1 MSLKPGVSRVIT
13 PFARDSRGMTS
24 PDSKARTGDDRS
36 GEPRNEDPMRFDRG
50 GAEASGSDP
59 GEASH
64 DRDRADPPRF
74 SVVRVTPQA
83 AASLVTMKRAGA
95 RRNPAAVTVYA
106 QAMAG
111 AEWVLNGMPIIMSR
125 KGVLLDGVQRLHAC
139 IEADTPFITVLAEN
153 VSDDTVH
160 TIDQQRRRSFTGVL
174 ETRGIPH
181 PAAVANLLAKLIR
194 YEDGTLT
201 RGTSTPPWSRMERV
215 LEANREAL
223 DTAVKFS
230 YDHPARLLSEA
241 IRTPL
246 SFMGLQADRSAVR
259 RFLDA
264 IAHPE
269 RFQANE
275 PGVMIRRRLIE
286 SRADP
291 ARRLP
296 VVTLFALCVKAL
308 NDTIQ
313 GTHSD
318 TYVWTDA
325 GQPGRSAEPF
335 PVLAH
340 YTGLA
345 AAEPGALRDE
355 ARLRLVQDAAAVAV
369 QDAGALSMTVE
380 TIGPERAE
388 EYLAVNRGNRNI
400 VQAHVAALARDI
412 RSGQWMF
419 NAQPICFSRSGR
431 LLNGQHRLS
440 AVLESGQPIEVLVM
454 RGLPEAAFPTYDKQA
469 KKAPAL
475 DEMFEDFGDK
485 ALISATAVL
494 LWRRELRPEGEPNAR
509 PTSSEIRDVI
519 RDHPELMRFRGFAR
533 KLVRYGRASALV
545 YAGYHV
551 MRANAALGSV
561 FLDRLETAANLPAGH
576 IILKLRDRLIDLRKA
591 DQNTQIDEILA
602 AWERFQKRPG
612 IPV

>member
-1 MSLKPGVSRVIT
+1 MTAVAPNNRNPGSANAVPT
-13 PFARDSRGMTS
+13 QDSGQ
-24 PDSKARTGDDRS
+24 
-36 GEPRNEDPMRFDRG
+36 
-50 GAEASGSDP
+50 
-59 GEASH
+59 
-64 DRDRADPPRF
+64 DPPRF
-74 SVVRVTPQA
+74 SILQVTPETAPSLLAMKRPGVRRNQA
-83 AASLVTMKRAGA
+83 AV
-95 RRNPAAVTVYA
+95 AAYA
-106 QAMAG
+106 QAMQSG
-111 AEWVLNGMPIIMSR
+111 EWVLNGMPLIVSR
-125 KGVLLDGVQRLHAC
+125 KGVLLDGVQRLYAC
-139 IEADTPFITVLAEN
+139 MEAAVPFVTVLAEN

-194 YEDGTLT
+194 YEDGSLT

-215 LEANREAL
+215 LEANRDEL

-230 YDHPARLLSEA
+230 FDHPARLLSEA

-246 SFMGLQADRSAVR
+246 SFMGLQTDRSAIR

-269 RFQANE
+269 RFRADE
-275 PGVMIRRRLIE
+275 PGIMIRRRLVE
-286 SRADP
+286 GRADP
-291 ARRLP
+291 ARRIP
-296 VVTLFALCVKAL
+296 VMTLFALCIKAL

-318 TYVWTDA
+318 AYIWTETNQQGRA
-325 GQPGRSAEPF
+325 GEPF
-335 PVLAH
+335 PKLTG
-340 YTGLA
+340 YTGLREA
-345 AAEPGALRDE
+345 AGSALRTD
-355 ARLRLVQDAAAVAV
+355 AQLRLMREAGAAV
-369 QDAGALSMTVE
+369 QDPGLYAMAVE
-380 TIGPERAE
+380 TIDPERAE
-388 EYLAVNRGNRNI
+388 EYLAANRGNRNI

-412 RSGQWMF
+412 RNGQWMF
-419 NAQPICFSRSGR
+419 NAQPICFSGSGR

-440 AVLESGQPIEVLVM
+440 AVLEAEQPIEVLVL
-454 RGLPEAAFPTYDKQA
+454 RNLPEEAFPTYDKQA

-545 YAGYHV
+545 YAAYRIIRG
-551 MRANAALGSV
+551 NPTLGRV

-576 IILKLRDRLIDLRKA
+576 IILKLRDRMIDLRKA